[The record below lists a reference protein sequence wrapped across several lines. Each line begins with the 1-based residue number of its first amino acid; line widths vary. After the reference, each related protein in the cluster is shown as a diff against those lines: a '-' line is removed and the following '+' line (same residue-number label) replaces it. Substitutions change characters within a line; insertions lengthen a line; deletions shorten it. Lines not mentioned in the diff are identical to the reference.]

1 MAALWRLEKALLG
14 RSLEQRAAE
23 IAGEPTGVF
32 DATTGVEVCRP
43 SAALPPQ
50 AREAALAASGATAA
64 VQGEVRSLLQHALT
78 DSNAFLA
85 APAAPRPG
93 PAAAAADGTARPRES
108 RREGQRV
115 GPWRITAPLGRGGM
129 GEVWLAQRDDG
140 AYEGRAAVKVLR
152 TGLDS
157 QRVLDR
163 FALEQRALARLD
175 HPNIA
180 RLLDAGR
187 TDDGQPCFVMEAVD
201 GQPIDQACAGL
212 PLEQIPFAVPV
223 TPLSGAPDRIR
234 GRDGWPD
241 QAIPRQVVYQV
252 TLVESALELCRQGL
266 AAAYLPRFLVKLHN
280 EQVLP
285 AYQLVM
291 HRPPR
296 QKDGKLLQLGQQPVY
311 LARRRS
317 EVESRVFRQLA
328 RAIRAV
334 CR

>member
-1 MAALWRLEKALLG
+1 MNLDRLRYFCVIAETG
-14 RSLEQRAAE
+14 SLRRAAE
-23 IAGEPTGVF
+23 ILRLSPAALSKALHVLEKEVGCPLTLPAGRGLVVTDQGRLLASSVQSLLRELEFIRERVRENDHETRPLRLGSFDVFTTYFLSELVRRLGSTGAVVHELV
-32 DATTGVEVCRP
+32 AGHLERALVEHEIDYGITYVPVP
-43 SAALPPQ
+43 SAAIEHSEVTVIEMGVFTR
-50 AREAALAASGATAA
+50 AEA
-64 VQGEVRSLLQHALT
+64 
-78 DSNAFLA
+78 F
-85 APAAPRPG
+85 
-93 PAAAAADGTARPRES
+93 
-108 RREGQRV
+108 
-115 GPWRITAPLGRGGM
+115 
-129 GEVWLAQRDDG
+129 
-140 AYEGRAAVKVLR
+140 
-152 TGLDS
+152 
-157 QRVLDR
+157 
-163 FALEQRALARLD
+163 
-175 HPNIA
+175 
-180 RLLDAGR
+180 
-187 TDDGQPCFVMEAVD
+187 
-201 GQPIDQACAGL
+201 AGL

-266 AAAYLPRFLVKLHN
+266 AAAYLPRFLVRLHN

-291 HRPPR
+291 HKTR

-317 EVESRVFRQLA
+317 EVESRVFRELA

>member
-1 MAALWRLEKALLG
+1 MNLDRLRYFCVIAETG
-14 RSLEQRAAE
+14 SLRRAAE
-23 IAGEPTGVF
+23 ILRLSPAALSKALHVLEKEVGCPLTLPAGRGLVVTDQGRLLASSVQSLLRELEFIRERVRENENETRPLRLGSFDVFTTYFLSALVRRLGSTGAVVHELV
-32 DATTGVEVCRP
+32 AGHLERALVEHEIDYGITYVPVP
-43 SAALPPQ
+43 SAAIEHTEVTVIEMGVF
-50 AREAALAASGATAA
+50 ARAEA
-64 VQGEVRSLLQHALT
+64 
-78 DSNAFLA
+78 F
-85 APAAPRPG
+85 
-93 PAAAAADGTARPRES
+93 
-108 RREGQRV
+108 
-115 GPWRITAPLGRGGM
+115 
-129 GEVWLAQRDDG
+129 
-140 AYEGRAAVKVLR
+140 
-152 TGLDS
+152 
-157 QRVLDR
+157 
-163 FALEQRALARLD
+163 
-175 HPNIA
+175 
-180 RLLDAGR
+180 
-187 TDDGQPCFVMEAVD
+187 
-201 GQPIDQACAGL
+201 AGL

>member
-1 MAALWRLEKALLG
+1 MNLDRLRYFCVIAETG
-14 RSLEQRAAE
+14 SLRRAAE
-23 IAGEPTGVF
+23 ILRLSPAALSKALHVLEKEVGCPLTLPAGRGLVVTDQGRLLASSVQSLLRELEFIRERVRENENETRPLRLGSFDVFTTYFLSALVQRLGSTGAVVHELV
-32 DATTGVEVCRP
+32 AGHLERALVEHEIDYGITYVPVP
-43 SAALPPQ
+43 SAAIEHTEVAVIEMGVF
-50 AREAALAASGATAA
+50 ARAEA
-64 VQGEVRSLLQHALT
+64 
-78 DSNAFLA
+78 F
-85 APAAPRPG
+85 
-93 PAAAAADGTARPRES
+93 
-108 RREGQRV
+108 
-115 GPWRITAPLGRGGM
+115 
-129 GEVWLAQRDDG
+129 
-140 AYEGRAAVKVLR
+140 
-152 TGLDS
+152 
-157 QRVLDR
+157 
-163 FALEQRALARLD
+163 
-175 HPNIA
+175 
-180 RLLDAGR
+180 
-187 TDDGQPCFVMEAVD
+187 
-201 GQPIDQACAGL
+201 AGL